1 MLASNLLPGKRN
13 PPGSGE
19 KVAERFSLSDDR
31 KQPKTTASRPDEKTD
46 NIDRGIGDQV
56 ASEPVPDDS
65 VLEKLTTEKARIVE
79 ALLGDDVDLED
90 VHAMAGSWRVTIVG
104 DQELVET
111 EDSGLEEW
119 LQLNFT
125 DGEDFPEPLQD
136 LPMNVSSR
144 SVLDVVVVDAVPQIA
159 GGELSGHTGF
169 ISVVGEEAAMGDS
182 KHLAPI
188 PEQTSEFV
196 SSATSSTT
204 SIASTENGISNLGP
218 TVTEP
223 LLGGGTLPERPTSTP
238 QEMVISAMVQ
248 QVNTTEQGEHS
259 TLVVQLHPAE
269 LGQVTLQLE
278 WDRDSLNA
286 KILASDSAAMDL
298 LQQNKPQLVA
308 ALAENGIDFDSLEV
322 SYENADQQQMNDQS
336 KRGRPVQLSF
346 SSDEDSKGQPVVSTE
361 VASGINVIV

>member
-1 MLASNLLPGKRN
+1 MLASNLTPVQRKSH
-13 PPGSGE
+13 GSSE
-19 KVAERFSLSDDR
+19 SVAERFSLSDER
-31 KQPKTTASRPDEKTD
+31 MRPAKTASRTENKTSNVD
-46 NIDRGIGDQV
+46 QSIGDH
-56 ASEPVPDDS
+56 AAGEPVPKEG
-65 VLEKLTTEKARIVE
+65 VNEKLTKEKARIVE
-79 ALLGDDVDLED
+79 ALLTDVIDMED
-90 VHAMAGSWRVTIVG
+90 VNAMSGSWRVTILG

-111 EDSGLEEW
+111 EDAGLEKW

-125 DGEDFPEPLQD
+125 DGEDIPEPLQD
-136 LPMNVSSR
+136 LPIIVSPQP
-144 SVLDVVVVDAVPQIA
+144 VLDVVVAEAMPLLT
-159 GGELSGHTGF
+159 GGEMSGQAG
-169 ISVVGEEAAMGDS
+169 VVSLLGEQASGGDAQI
-182 KHLAPI
+182 LTPI

-196 SSATSSTT
+196 SSATSST
-204 SIASTENGISNLGP
+204 SNFVSTDGGINNIGTAGAEQLPS
-218 TVTEP
+218 
-223 LLGGGTLPERPTSTP
+223 GGTLPIGPTSTP

-298 LQQNKPQLVA
+298 LQQHKPQLVA

-322 SYENADQQQMNDQS
+322 GYENADQQQMNDQS

-346 SSDEDSKGQPVVSTE
+346 SSDEKAAGQPVVSTDL
-361 VASGINVIV
+361 ASGINVIV